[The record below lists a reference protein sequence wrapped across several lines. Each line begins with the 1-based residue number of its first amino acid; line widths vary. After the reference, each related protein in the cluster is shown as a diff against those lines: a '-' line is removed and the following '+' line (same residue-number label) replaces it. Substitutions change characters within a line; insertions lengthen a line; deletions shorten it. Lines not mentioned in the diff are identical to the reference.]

1 MLGAARP
8 PWDTASEPMKETASQ
23 VPGPPPGRDRLAG
36 VEAWLRSP
44 YRLALLVAVAFVV
57 VTAATSLGDVELRRA
72 WGFGPD
78 ESDLVVKQAVLWL
91 TWALAAP
98 PLVGLAVWLAGR
110 LRHWTLALAVQVG
123 IGVVVGSLMLLLEN
137 AVVVQ
142 LQGPERTAR
151 VRERVE
157 WMESRMDGERR
168 PGWDR
173 DRDRR
178 RSESEVAQGIDGEGG
193 PRGAERVGSAREPEE
208 GRDDTRPRDDRRRRR
223 PRAGP
228 VVFGIA
234 TGDTV
239 GDFQRS
245 WPLRVP
251 RYALIYLALVGIG
264 LGIRSFLV
272 GRAREREANDLAV
285 RASQLEAA
293 LTQARLSA
301 LKGQLHPHF
310 LFNALHSV
318 GGLIRTERPGE
329 ALTALASI
337 GDLLRTSLDAG
348 GEQLV
353 PLERELDLVER
364 YLAVETLRLGDR
376 LGITIDAPRE
386 LLGAEVPAF
395 IAQPLAENAVKHA
408 IAPSAEGGSVAV
420 RVRARDG
427 VELVIDVEDDGPGF
441 EPGERTGV
449 GLSHV
454 RSRLAA
460 LFDDAAS
467 LEMTTRDEGGTRAR
481 LVLPLDDLEDGTDED
496 TDRGEIER

>member
-1 MLGAARP
+1 
-8 PWDTASEPMKETASQ
+8 MKETASQ
-23 VPGPPPGRDRLAG
+23 QPGSRPEQDRLAG

-44 YRLALLVAVAFVV
+44 YRLALLVAAAFVV

-78 ESDLVVKQAVLWL
+78 ESDLVIKQAVLWL

-98 PLVGLAVWLAGR
+98 LLVWLAVRLAGV
-110 LRHWTLALAVQVG
+110 LRHWTLALAAQVG

-142 LQGPERTAR
+142 LQGPEHTAR

-157 WMESRMDGERR
+157 WMEARMGGDRR
-168 PGWDR
+168 PGAER
-173 DRDRR
+173 ERR
-178 RSESEVAQGIDGEGG
+178 RPEIQEDGDD
-193 PRGAERVGSAREPEE
+193 PRRREER
-208 GRDDTRPRDDRRRRR
+208 RDDRRRRR

-239 GDFQRS
+239 QDFERS

-251 RYALIYLALVGIG
+251 RYALVYLALVGIG

-272 GRAREREANDLAV
+272 GRAREREAQDLAV

-293 LTQARLSA
+293 LTEARLSA

-376 LGITIDAPRE
+376 LRITIDAPRE

-395 IAQPLAENAVKHA
+395 IAQPLVENAVKHA
-408 IAPSAEGGSVAV
+408 IAPSANGGSVTV
-420 RVRARDG
+420 RVRSRDG
-427 VELVIDVEDDGPGF
+427 VELVLDVEDDGPGF
-441 EPGERTGV
+441 DPGARTGV
-449 GLSHV
+449 GLNHV
-454 RSRLAA
+454 RTRLAA

-467 LEMTTRDEGGTRAR
+467 LEMTTREEGGARAR
-481 LVLPLDDLEDGTDED
+481 VVLPLDDLEED
-496 TDRGEIER
+496 MEAGR